1 MVKSTIAAENYMIR
15 AILLELYKKETDG
28 GSFPM
33 PCYTGNKLLKVDV
46 CIIRD
51 MLEKKKEISSV
62 NWCTSKT

>member
-1 MVKSTIAAENYMIR
+1 MIR

-33 PCYTGNKLLKVDV
+33 PCYTGNKLVKVDV

-51 MLEKKKEISSV
+51 MLEKKKKLV
-62 NWCTSKT
+62 Q